1 MEGDERVL
9 AGLLRIVYVCGG
21 AGEDEDEDDRHA
33 IDE

>member
-9 AGLLRIVYVCGG
+9 AGLLRMVYVCEG
-21 AGEDEDEDDRHA
+21 AGEDEGGRHA